1 MRSDYP
7 VTEPPALTRRGIND
21 ARGFGPKLAEQL
33 ERQFAVAQPIQLSG
47 SRVLIPVFR
56 VECFRTG
63 TPGGKFELT
72 HLQVERIPTRRCSSV
87 RR

>member
-1 MRSDYP
+1 MGIPDGRIP
-7 VTEPPALTRRGIND
+7 ALAVTEPPALTRRGIND
-21 ARGFGPKLAEQL
+21 ARGFGPKSAEQL

-63 TPGGKFELT
+63 TPR
-72 HLQVERIPTRRCSSV
+72 QI
-87 RR
+87 